1 MRGRWDHDFL
11 LKPSPGQGTFRIS
24 PDKAPDGAMAVTVIK
39 NRKTGEGLH
48 YTIAQE
54 WLPKI
59 WLD

>member
-1 MRGRWDHDFL
+1 
-11 LKPSPGQGTFRIS
+11 
-24 PDKAPDGAMAVTVIK
+24 MAVTVIK